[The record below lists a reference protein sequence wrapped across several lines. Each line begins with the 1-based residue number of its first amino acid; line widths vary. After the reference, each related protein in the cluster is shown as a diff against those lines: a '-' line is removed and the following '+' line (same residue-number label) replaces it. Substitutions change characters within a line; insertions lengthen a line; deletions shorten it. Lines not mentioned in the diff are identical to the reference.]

1 MAGDREYLTE
11 EEARRLWQRAAQLQ
25 AEAASRAEALAA
37 WRPGGA
43 ESPPSA
49 DEAGEPPEGYALT
62 HVRAAALEAGIE
74 REFVDAAEADLW
86 AERVTDAPGGKE
98 RSLSGK
104 ILGGPKASIIV
115 RRTLR
120 APPRQVLDAMERVLP
135 NEPFN
140 LALLDRQGDPLRG
153 GVLTFD
159 IQGAG
164 MWASGQHGFLGDASY
179 ADLRQVCATLTP
191 RSQGTA
197 TELTVRGPV
206 SGAWGW
212 NAVAASMFTLIGG
225 GIGVGAALGLSALVL
240 PGLGPVAVA
249 AMVAG
254 GGAAAR
260 GGLAGYRALY
270 RHGQGRGRR
279 ALVALASAVAARAEG
294 GWAGPTA
301 PPEPPT
307 PPKPPA

>member
-1 MAGDREYLTE
+1 VAGDREYLTE

-25 AEAASRAEALAA
+25 AEAASRAEELAA

-43 ESPPSA
+43 EAPPSP
-49 DEAGEPPEGYALT
+49 DESGEPPDGYALA
-62 HVRAAALEAGIE
+62 HVRTAALEAGIG
-74 REFVDAAEADLW
+74 REFVDAAEADVR
-86 AERVTDAPGGKE
+86 AERITEASGDKR

-104 ILGGPKASIIV
+104 ILGGPKASITV
-115 RRTLR
+115 RRSLR
-120 APPRQVLDAMERVLP
+120 ATPRQVLDAMETVLP

-164 MWASGQHGFLGDASY
+164 MWVSGSGFLGDASY

-191 RSQGTA
+191 RQGGAT

-206 SGAWGW
+206 SGAWGL

-240 PGLGPVAVA
+240 PGLGPLAVA

-260 GGLAGYRALY
+260 GGLAGFRALY

-279 ALVALASAVAARAEG
+279 ALVALVSAVAARAEG
-294 GWAGPTA
+294 GWAGPTL

-307 PPKPPA
+307 PPQRPA